1 MLITDLAF
9 PQSSLHQHKAHSN
22 RRAILRTWR
31 EHTPRRRT
39 ANHCF
44 SCKYFFSDFAFADA
58 YMHLYTYNQ
67 IVLTLISRCSPSRLF
82 SPQWRQLQQETSRW
96 PSSAPGTA
104 GWGRLSL
111 SLPALASSTRTLP
124 SQRAPLSGPTCS
136 LTSRGTTSMSWQTER
151 CPRWG
156 FWKI

>member
-9 PQSSLHQHKAHSN
+9 PQPTVHQHEAHSN

-44 SCKYFFSDFAFADA
+44 SCKYFFLKLHLKVR
-58 YMHLYTYNQ
+58 MHLFIYNQ
-67 IVLTLISRCSPSRLF
+67 IVLTLISRFSPSRLF
-82 SPQWRQLQQETSRW
+82 SPQWQQRQQETSLW

-104 GWGRLSL
+104 GWGRLSS
-111 SLPALASSTRTLP
+111 SLPALASSTRTSP
-124 SQRAPLSGPTCS
+124 SRRAPLSGPTCS
-136 LTSRGTTSMSWQTER
+136 LTSRGTTSMSWQTGL
-151 CPRWG
+151 CPRWA
-156 FWKI
+156 FWKL